1 MPHHL
6 VLFGKRGPKTLQ
18 VTLFLSLGPRTLTLW
33 YQILG
38 EEEREGW
45 QQRNPKAL
53 DKAWG
58 GRRRPEVPRPGG
70 GSPKKVEGCR
80 REVEGRPGRARKG
93 EAEPSGGQ
101 WVCPSGSGSTGRML
115 FGSFGLSPVG
125 FAIHLVV
132 RAFASAFPGHSARH
146 DKRQV
151 PTPGGRGRV
160 RGPAAWPQNSSHVP
174 KRSLQGN
181 WVPNI
186 PQGKARRGPQD
197 RTALREPVI
206 KASALANTLSKNR
219 QEAGTEEKGTGTR
232 IDGVVFC
239 KMPPCAQT

>member
-38 EEEREGW
+38 EEEREGR

-58 GRRRPEVPRPGG
+58 AGRRRPKVPRPGG

-80 REVEGRPGRARKG
+80 REAEGRPGRARKG

-174 KRSLQGN
+174 KWSLQGN
-181 WVPNI
+181 WAPNI

-197 RTALREPVI
+197 RTALRKPVI
-206 KASALANTLSKNR
+206 KASALSQHTKQKPPGSRNGGKGDRHKNR
-219 QEAGTEEKGTGTR
+219 
-232 IDGVVFC
+232 
-239 KMPPCAQT
+239 

>member
-58 GRRRPEVPRPGG
+58 AGRRRPEVPRPGG

-80 REVEGRPGRARKG
+80 REAEGRPA
-93 EAEPSGGQ
+93 GQ
-101 WVCPSGSGSTGRML
+101 
-115 FGSFGLSPVG
+115 
-125 FAIHLVV
+125 
-132 RAFASAFPGHSARH
+132 
-146 DKRQV
+146 
-151 PTPGGRGRV
+151 GRGRRSHPV
-160 RGPAAWPQNSSHVP
+160 VSGSVPPARAAQGGCYSAALGSAPSALPSTSSSEHSP
-174 KRSLQGN
+174 APFRA
-181 WVPNI
+181 I
-186 PQGKARRGPQD
+186 RRGTTNGRSPRLGAGAEAESEGRKHGP
-197 RTALREPVI
+197 RTAHTSQHGLYRETGRLTSLREKPRG
-206 KASALANTLSKNR
+206 APRTGQLSESR
-219 QEAGTEEKGTGTR
+219 
-232 IDGVVFC
+232 
-239 KMPPCAQT
+239 